1 MILKEKINRL
11 IRIKGFGLIS
21 DTVILGLG
29 NATQKVILLLLMPIY
44 TSILTTSEYG
54 TIDVIITFVE
64 LLVPIATLNIES
76 TVFRFVIDDNSDR
89 KNVLNYSL
97 GIIWKGTLIVTIL
110 AICLHLLSI
119 NYYLEFIVAMFF
131 TFALRNVVANYIRG
145 IGKVR
150 LFAIGGIVATV
161 SLAISNIIILTV
173 IGADIKGYFI
183 AIILSN
189 IINTVIL
196 IIFEKSVWTCF
207 VESLS
212 PKKIFALSGSNF
224 KKNQDFLKYSIPL
237 IPNTLSWWL
246 NSASSRFIL
255 LFFWGTATAG
265 LYSAAI
271 KIPSIIN
278 LFATVF
284 QQAWQYYATKERRNE
299 NKLIFYRKVY
309 VYFCNSII
317 LICSIAIQLSK
328 FISSIILKNDF
339 FIAWS
344 YVPFLILSSA
354 IATVSVF
361 YGGLYTA
368 EKRSK
373 DLMTSTV
380 AGSVVNIIICL
391 ALTYYLGI
399 TAVVIASIISN
410 CVIMIIRIYTCSKQL
425 KATFDQK
432 NVIVSFI
439 LLLVQSFC
447 ISIDTSVSIWISLF
461 IMLVIMKLNI
471 VPIIR
476 NIARYK

>member
-1 MILKEKINRL
+1 MKFKEKINRL
-11 IRIKGFGLIS
+11 VRNKGFGLIS
-21 DTVILGLG
+21 DTFILGLG
-29 NATQKVILLLLMPIY
+29 NASQKVILILLLPIY
-44 TSILTTSEYG
+44 TSILTTSEFG
-54 TIDVIITFVE
+54 TVDVIITFVE
-64 LLVPIATLNIES
+64 LLVPIVTLNIES
-76 TVFRFVIDDNSDR
+76 TVFRFVIDDDIDR

-97 GIIWKGTLIVTIL
+97 GIVWKGTLIVTII
-110 AICLHLLSI
+110 AIALHLFSI
-119 NYYLEFIVAMFF
+119 NYYLEFIVALFV

-150 LFAIGGIVATV
+150 LFAIGGIAATL
-161 SLAISNIIILTV
+161 SLAISNILFLAV
-173 IGADIKGYFI
+173 IGAGIQGYFF
-183 AIILSN
+183 AIIISN
-189 IINTVIL
+189 LINIVIL
-196 IIFEKSVWTCF
+196 IIYEKSVWPSL
-207 VESLS
+207 VKSLS
-212 PKKIFALSGSNF
+212 LKNIFTISISDF

-237 IPNTLSWWL
+237 IPNTISWWV
-246 NSASSRFIL
+246 NSASSKYIL

-271 KIPSIIN
+271 KIPAIIN
-278 LFATVF
+278 LFSTVF
-284 QQAWQYYATKERRNE
+284 QQAWQYYATKERHNE
-299 NKLIFYRKVY
+299 NKLLFYKKVY
-309 VYFCNSII
+309 VYFSNSII
-317 LICSIAIQLSK
+317 LICSMAIQLSK

-354 IATVSVF
+354 IATISVF
-361 YGGLYTA
+361 YGGLFTA

-410 CVIMIIRIYTCSKQL
+410 SVIMIIRIYTCSKQL

-432 NVIVSFI
+432 NIIVSFI

-447 ISIDTSVSIWISLF
+447 IANDTTVSIWISF
-461 IMLVIMKLNI
+461 VIMLLIMILNI
-471 VPIIR
+471 APIIR
-476 NIARYK
+476 DIARVK